1 MSLLFMNMNGLL
13 IKSPQQLRPN
23 TLAYKYAYITIT
35 SIQIWKSIPMGVIKK
50 HMCFMNWLLMHIN
63 KKPQFDLHC
72 KIYLFV
78 YFIMISCE

>member
-13 IKSPQQLRPN
+13 IKSTQQLRPN
-23 TLAYKYAYITIT
+23 IVPYKYAQLQAFKFENEY
-35 SIQIWKSIPMGVIKK
+35 GCNKK
-50 HMCFMNWLLMHIN
+50 TYVFGFLNWLLMHIN

-78 YFIMISCE
+78 CFIMISCE